1 MHACWDLN
9 AYFDCNIDYIYSKLS
24 TSVLMLLI
32 FKKISHIGTN
42 IITHSYSNY
51 SLKHPL
57 IRYVTFSLL
66 CYIPLFRIIIK
77 NNNKLIELV
86 DSVSNVEIIQ

>member
-1 MHACWDLN
+1 MRVNKKNTHIGI
-9 AYFDCNIDYIYSKLS
+9 NIIKLS
-24 TSVLMLLI
+24 Y
-32 FKKISHIGTN
+32 N
-42 IITHSYSNY
+42 NY
-51 SLKHPL
+51 SLNHPL

-86 DSVSNVEIIQ
+86 DSVSYVEIIQQRQQFSC